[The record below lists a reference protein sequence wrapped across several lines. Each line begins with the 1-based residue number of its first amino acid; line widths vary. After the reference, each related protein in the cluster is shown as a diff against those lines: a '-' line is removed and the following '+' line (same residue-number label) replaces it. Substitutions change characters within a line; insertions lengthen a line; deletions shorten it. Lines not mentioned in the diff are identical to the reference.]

1 MYKRKSPQITMFET
15 PENFTLL
22 AGLNPRNRWV
32 KMSRLIPWDL
42 IEEKYAA
49 NFKGTT
55 PSRPAKSARMAIGTL
70 IIKEKLGLSDIET
83 VEMIT
88 ENPYLQ
94 YFIGL
99 DAFTNTAPME
109 ASVLTLFR
117 KRITPEILSEINDY
131 IIERKERKDDDPS
144 NGSGKTD
151 EHSDGGKKKTPN
163 EGTLI
168 LDATC
173 VPSDIRFP
181 TDVSLLNQGREC
193 LESIIDE
200 QHKKGLTKGQKPRTY
215 RQVARK
221 EYMRFVRNR
230 RPTRKLI
237 RKAVRK
243 QLGYIHRDLA
253 AIEECGTEQLSSKSQ
268 ERFAVV
274 RRLYEQQKQMYD
286 TKTHQVDNRIVSLNQ
301 PWVRPSV
308 RGKATA
314 KTEFGAKVSVSV
326 LDGYF
331 RIEHLS
337 WDAYNEGTT
346 LQDTVE
352 RYKEQTGFYP
362 QRILADKIYRTRG
375 NLGYCKLKGIH
386 MNGPKL
392 GRPPKDKML
401 YAQQCRDE
409 RREAGERNEVEGK
422 FGTGKRCYGMDR
434 LTARL
439 KDTSETQIHMI
450 VLTMNLWKKMKSSFA
465 QFYEWLC
472 LRGFGVI
479 DTWVAVICKEWR
491 KSVAPS

>member
-1 MYKRKSPQITMFET
+1 MYIRKSPQITMFET
-15 PENFTLL
+15 PENFMMLS
-22 AGLNPRNRWV
+22 GLNPSNRWV
-32 KMSRLIPWDL
+32 KISRLIPWNL
-42 IEEKYAA
+42 IEEKYAE

-70 IIKEKLGLSDIET
+70 IVKEKLGLSDIET

-99 DAFTNTAPME
+99 DAFSSTAPME

-131 IIERKERKDDDPS
+131 IIERKERGDQDDDPPS
-144 NGSGKTD
+144 GLGKTD
-151 EHSDGGKKKTPN
+151 GNIDTENKKEPN

-173 VPSDIRFP
+173 IPSDIRFP
-181 TDVSLLNQGREC
+181 TDASLLNQGREH
-193 LESIIDE
+193 LEGIIDE
-200 QHKKGLTKGQKPRTY
+200 QHEKGLTNGQKPRTY

-237 RKAVRK
+237 RKAIKK
-243 QLGYIHRDLA
+243 QLGYIRRNLA
-253 AIEECGTEQLSSKSQ
+253 AIEASGTEGLSPKSQ
-268 ERFAVV
+268 EQLAVV
-274 RRLYEQQKQMYD
+274 RRLYEQQQQMYE
-286 TKTHQVDNRIVSLNQ
+286 TKTHQVNDRVVSLNQ
-301 PWVRPSV
+301 PWVRPIV

-314 KTEFGAKVSVSV
+314 RVEFGAKVSVSV

-337 WDAYNEGTT
+337 WDAYNESTT

-352 RYKEQTGFYP
+352 RYRTQTGVYP
-362 QRILADKIYRTRG
+362 KRILADKIYRTRD

-392 GRPPKDKML
+392 GRPPKDKAL
-401 YAQQCRDE
+401 YAQQCHDE

-422 FGTGKRCYGMDR
+422 FGTGKRCYGLDR

-439 KDTSETQIHMI
+439 KATGETQIHMI

-465 QFYEWLC
+465 QLFERLGLQGLWMMNVWMDDCALK
-472 LRGFGVI
+472 
-479 DTWVAVICKEWR
+479 AE
-491 KSVAPS
+491 